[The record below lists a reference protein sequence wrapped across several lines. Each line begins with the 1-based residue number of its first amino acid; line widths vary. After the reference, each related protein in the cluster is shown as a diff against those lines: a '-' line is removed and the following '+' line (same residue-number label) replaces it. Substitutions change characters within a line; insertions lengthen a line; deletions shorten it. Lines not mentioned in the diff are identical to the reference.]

1 MGVIWALGTVA
12 YLAAGWVSAVVWHAV
27 EGPWQTGEWGLA
39 LVFSGLLW
47 PVMLILAGLYGAVFL
62 IRLAVEAPSAW
73 LRTRF
78 IRRRA

>member
-12 YLAAGWVSAVVWHAV
+12 YLAAGWVSAVVWCAV
-27 EGPWQTGEWGLA
+27 EGPWPGEWGLA

-47 PVMLILAGLYGAVFL
+47 PVMLILAGLYGAGLL